1 MDRSMQRLSRLTSHF
16 ALIVLSGCAGPSG
29 DPHGPVVTA
38 STESA
43 ETIDAE
49 YGALEPRI
57 VALDAF
63 AGRRGPV
70 TLRMT
75 RHSVEGTRIVH
86 ELAVDGG
93 KAVLSIDE
101 RADGG
106 GVRRYT
112 LTALQLVRY
121 EPGRWAGNVE
131 VEKDRFVAVDPVV
144 ARATAGVYLLAHPS
158 CLSAPCS
165 EVF

>member
-1 MDRSMQRLSRLTSHF
+1 MGRLMLLFPRLTRCL
-16 ALIVLSGCAGPSG
+16 ALVAVVGCSAQRGESNSPL
-29 DPHGPVVTA
+29 PTA
-38 STESA
+38 SVESG
-43 ETIDAE
+43 ETIDVE

-57 VALDAF
+57 LALDVF

-70 TLRMT
+70 RLRMT
-75 RHSVEGTRIVH
+75 RHSVEGTEIVH
-86 ELAVDGG
+86 ELAVEVG

-101 RADGG
+101 RAEGG

-112 LTALQLVRY
+112 LTTLQLVRY
-121 EPGRWAGNVE
+121 EPGRWADNVE
-131 VEKDRFVAVDPVV
+131 VEKDHFVAVDAAA
-144 ARATAGVYLLAHPS
+144 ARGSPGVYLLAHPR

>member
-1 MDRSMQRLSRLTSHF
+1 MGRSMLLLPRLTPCL
-16 ALIVLSGCAGPSG
+16 ALVLVAGCSAQQGEANRSLP
-29 DPHGPVVTA
+29 TA
-38 STESA
+38 SVESA
-43 ETIDAE
+43 ETIDVE
-49 YGALEPRI
+49 YGALQPRI

-63 AGRRGPV
+63 AGRRSPV
-70 TLRMT
+70 ALRMT
-75 RHSVEGTRIVH
+75 RHSVEGVEIVH
-86 ELAVDGG
+86 ELAVEPG
-93 KAVLSIDE
+93 KAALSIDE
-101 RADGG
+101 RAEGG

-131 VEKDRFVAVDPVV
+131 VEKDHFVAVDPAA
-144 ARATAGVYLLAHPS
+144 ARGTPGVYLLAHPR

>member
-1 MDRSMQRLSRLTSHF
+1 MGRSMLLLPRLTPCLAF
-16 ALIVLSGCAGPSG
+16 AIVAACSAQ
-29 DPHGPVVTA
+29 HGESNHPLPTA
-38 STESA
+38 SVESA
-43 ETIDAE
+43 ETIDVE

-57 VALDAF
+57 LALDAF
-63 AGRRGPV
+63 EGRRGPV
-70 TLRMT
+70 ALRMA
-75 RHSVEGTRIVH
+75 RHTVEGAAIVH
-86 ELAVDGG
+86 ELAVEVG

-131 VEKDRFVAVDPVV
+131 VEKDRFVAVDAAA
-144 ARATAGVYLLAHPS
+144 ARRSSGVYLLAHPK
-158 CLSAPCS
+158 CLGAPCA

>member
-1 MDRSMQRLSRLTSHF
+1 MGRLMPVVLGLTSCL
-16 ALIVLSGCAGPSG
+16 ALVIVAGCSAQQGEASRSLP
-29 DPHGPVVTA
+29 TA
-38 STESA
+38 SVESA
-43 ETIDAE
+43 ETIEVE

-57 VALDAF
+57 LALDAF
-63 AGRRGPV
+63 AGRRSSV
-70 TLRMT
+70 ALRMT
-75 RHSVEGTRIVH
+75 RHSVEGAAIVH
-86 ELAVDGG
+86 ELAVDVG

-112 LTALQLVRY
+112 LTALRLVRY

-131 VEKDRFVAVDPVV
+131 VEKDRFVAVDPAA
-144 ARATAGVYLLAHPS
+144 ARGTPGVYLLAHPK
-158 CLSAPCS
+158 CLSAPCA

>member
-1 MDRSMQRLSRLTSHF
+1 MDRLMLLSRLTRCL
-16 ALIVLSGCAGPSG
+16 ALMVVAGCSAQQGESNHPL
-29 DPHGPVVTA
+29 PTA
-38 STESA
+38 SVQSA

>member
-1 MDRSMQRLSRLTSHF
+1 MDRLMLLSRLTRCL
-16 ALIVLSGCAGPSG
+16 ALVVVAGCSAQQGESNHPL
-29 DPHGPVVTA
+29 PTA
-38 STESA
+38 SVQSA

-63 AGRRGPV
+63 AGRRSPV

-75 RHSVEGTRIVH
+75 RHSIEGAEIAH
-86 ELAVDGG
+86 ELAVEPG

-101 RADGG
+101 RAEGG

-112 LTALQLVRY
+112 LAALQLVRY

-131 VEKDRFVAVDPVV
+131 LEKDRFVAVDPIA
-144 ARATAGVYLLAHPS
+144 ARGTPGVYLLADPK
-158 CLSAPCS
+158 CLSAACS
-165 EVF
+165 QVF